1 MLPPSEGIKVFKVD
15 CSKGHSEKALMI
27 CNRRVLV
34 YKSVSLSLGIY
45 GSVYKTKAIP
55 LTCPRPDVV
64 QFNLELGKKHT
75 ILIIP

>member
-27 CNRRVLV
+27 CNRSVLV

-45 GSVYKTKAIP
+45 GSLYKTKAIP
-55 LTCPRPDVV
+55 LTCPTPDVV
-64 QFNLELGKKHT
+64 QLILELKNKQF
-75 ILIIP
+75 

>member
-27 CNRRVLV
+27 CNRSVLM

-45 GSVYKTKAIP
+45 GSLYKTKAIP
-55 LTCPRPDVV
+55 LTCPTPDVV
-64 QFNLELGKKHT
+64 QFNLELRNT
-75 ILIIP
+75 QF